1 MATDAGPIKFNHQ
14 RGVAWVGLGFLLVII
29 ASAVIS
35 ELFQGPHDLP
45 AAWEQEKPLF
55 SAQEITS
62 INKIILKNRM
72 GHFSFQKDDGSFGD
86 WNLEYPRHLP
96 ANQAS
101 IETIIKSMQEIKVRR
116 TYPKDAINITNF
128 ALNAPVMEI
137 ILEGP
142 EQKIEL
148 KVGLINPIDNTTYIM
163 LSGDNLIYHIPT
175 FAYPLDTADLTFFID
190 PNIFPHNL
198 NQISSIKIFRGAS
211 KYNDLAI
218 VLNKNGTEWF
228 DRHQKEIPLAKVE
241 SFWQRFADMR
251 SIAIL
256 DKMTEK
262 LEKAIQRY
270 FSAIQYTVILTDL
283 EGLETTYT
291 VGQASSY
298 QLPDVKIERQQ
309 IFLIK
314 ASNRE
319 HPYVFAQS
327 DMEIFRQKVTP

>member
-1 MATDAGPIKFNHQ
+1 MAALKFNHQ
-14 RGVAWVGLGFLLVII
+14 RWVPVASLAFLAVII

-35 ELFQGPHDLP
+35 ELFQGPHDTSEI
-45 AAWEQEKPLF
+45 WEQEKTLF
-55 SAQEITS
+55 SPQEITS

-72 GHFSFQKDDGSFGD
+72 GHFSFLKDDGPHGD

-101 IETIIKSMQEIKVRR
+101 IETIIKAMQEIKIRR

-142 EQKIEL
+142 DQKIEI
-148 KVGLINPIDNTTYIM
+148 KVGLVNPIDNTTYIM
-163 LSGDNLIYHIPT
+163 LSGDQEIYHIST

-198 NQISSIKIFRGAS
+198 NQISSIKIYRGNS
-211 KYNDLAI
+211 KNNDLFF
-218 VLNKNGTEWF
+218 VLNKNGTAWF
-228 DRHQKEIPLAKVE
+228 DRQQKEIPLDKVE
-241 SFWQRFADMR
+241 SYWQRFADMR

-270 FSAIQYTVILTDL
+270 FSAIQYTVVLTDL